1 MIMTINDLVNRPELR
16 THYLCGKNNGANL
29 VNWAHVSELPN
40 PTAWLGEGDLLMT
53 TGLGIPQ
60 SKTSQQKYI
69 QDLIDANLA
78 GLMIGENMNA
88 PADIS
93 ELCRVAEQYN
103 FPILMT
109 HYGVPFAAVTKTIVD
124 ANHKKEFERTNLITK
139 LYENAR
145 IGILDLASK
154 DFIVLLNR
162 IIQGEI
168 YILDPQ
174 SLENWLPRLTPIPE
188 DLKLGVLALNQK
200 PFHASTLIKK
210 QKIDKDHVI
219 QTIELSLQKCLLV
232 VKSPDIDFSVIH
244 HLAAIVSLDLEK
256 NKLEFQRQLR
266 LGGDFLGDMLNK
278 RISNVN
284 IEKRLLELQL
294 DLTSLSAVM
303 VNYVEGHDYETF
315 FFRKNIPALI
325 KYQGDFLFIL
335 LERDYVEQLT
345 AIFPEI
351 GVSKL
356 IGDLDRVQ
364 HAFNES
370 KFALQ
375 SIRPNQAINFYERMN
390 QFSSLL
396 PFSMDEAERIY
407 KETLGK
413 LIEHDQHHQSEYIHT
428 LKVFLEHNRSWEET
442 SKVLHIHK
450 QTLVYRVQKIHK
462 ITGRSLTKTD
472 DITTLWLALKALDL
486 TKDNF

>member
-1 MIMTINDLVNRPELR
+1 M
-16 THYLCGKNNGANL
+16 
-29 VNWAHVSELPN
+29 
-40 PTAWLGEGDLLMT
+40 
-53 TGLGIPQ
+53 
-60 SKTSQQKYI
+60 
-69 QDLIDANLA
+69 
-78 GLMIGENMNA
+78 
-88 PADIS
+88 
-93 ELCRVAEQYN
+93 
-103 FPILMT
+103 
-109 HYGVPFAAVTKTIVD
+109 
-124 ANHKKEFERTNLITK
+124 
-139 LYENAR
+139 
-145 IGILDLASK
+145 
-154 DFIVLLNR
+154 
-162 IIQGEI
+162 
-168 YILDPQ
+168 
-174 SLENWLPRLTPIPE
+174 
-188 DLKLGVLALNQK
+188 ALNQK

-210 QKIDKDHVI
+210 QKIDKNHVI

-294 DLTSLSAVM
+294 DLTRLSALM

-413 LIEHDQHHQSEYIHT
+413 LIEYDQHHQSEYIHT